1 MKQVF
6 TRKATRVA
14 LVGVVA
20 AILAPAA
27 HAKGGAVSHVYAPP
41 PLDAGSAVANP
52 DYVQPARHGAV
63 RPDDRASRGSVHG
76 IQASTVVVSSSGD
89 GFDWGDASIGA
100 AGVFVVALLGAGSA
114 VVLRRNR
121 HRAASA

>member
-1 MKQVF
+1 MKHVF
-6 TRKATRVA
+6 TSKLSRIA
-14 LVGVVA
+14 LTAGIA
-20 AILAPAA
+20 AVLAPAA
-27 HAKGGAVSHVYAPP
+27 YAKGGAVSHVYAPP

-100 AGVFVVALLGAGSA
+100 AGVLVVALMGAGSA
-114 VVLRRNR
+114 VMLRRNR